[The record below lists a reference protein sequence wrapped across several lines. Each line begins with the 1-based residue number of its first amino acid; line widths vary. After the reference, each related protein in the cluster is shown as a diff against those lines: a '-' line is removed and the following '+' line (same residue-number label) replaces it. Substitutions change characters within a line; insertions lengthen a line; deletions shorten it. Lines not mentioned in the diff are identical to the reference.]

1 MVIPLDMVEG
11 TVVEKKIARMKMMGT
26 AINKYVKFLL
36 FELRL
41 DVTIGFVHLR
51 RGSRVCGIAICMIAD
66 NSSL

>member
-1 MVIPLDMVEG
+1 MVEG
-11 TVVEKKIARMKMMGT
+11 TVVEKKIARRMKMMGT

-51 RGSRVCGIAICMIAD
+51 RGSRVCG
-66 NSSL
+66 LQFV